1 MVLHC
6 GPGCT
11 VVLGPYAVV
20 LVVTVLWVLSLH
32 SGTGCPCSLLL
43 AITERLYCSQNCST
57 GCHCT
62 VAMVTIPQ
70 YWSLQYHVV
79 LAVTVLWNWS
89 LYCGTGC
96 HCTVELVPVLWYW
109 SLNVV
114 LVLALITNFP
124 CAVVLPIL
132 CTVPWLSLRC
142 CKYCCPKC
150 GTGFH
155 SPVEL
160 CAAALDVET
169 RCHPLNITMSDSQQ
183 HLPLFLHFADFKAL
197 FKVFDKSKH

>member
-1 MVLHC
+1 MVLAVLYCGTGSHCTVAMVLHC

-20 LVVTVLWVLSLH
+20 LVVTVLWYLSLH

-96 HCTVELVPVLWYW
+96 HCTV
-109 SLNVV
+109 V
-114 LVLALITNFP
+114 LV
-124 CAVVLPIL
+124 
-132 CTVPWLSLRC
+132 
-142 CKYCCPKC
+142 PKC
-150 GTGFH
+150 GTGPRTDYQL
-155 SPVEL
+155 SL
-160 CAAALDVET
+160 CCCAA
-169 RCHPLNITMSDSQQ
+169 HPLHCTMAFLTLLQVLLPKMWHWLSQSRG
-183 HLPLFLHFADFKAL
+183 A
-197 FKVFDKSKH
+197 VCCSTRR

>member
-20 LVVTVLWVLSLH
+20 LVVTVLWYLSLH

-96 HCTVELVPVLWYW
+96 HCTVVLVPKCGTGPRTDYQL
-109 SLNVV
+109 SLCC
-114 LVLALITNFP
+114 
-124 CAVVLPIL
+124 CAAHPLY
-132 CTVPWLSLRC
+132 CGTVPWLSLRC